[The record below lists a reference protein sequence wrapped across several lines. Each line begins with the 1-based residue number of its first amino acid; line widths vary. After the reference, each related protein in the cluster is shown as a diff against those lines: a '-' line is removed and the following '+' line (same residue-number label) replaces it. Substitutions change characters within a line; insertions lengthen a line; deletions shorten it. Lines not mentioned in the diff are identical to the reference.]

1 MRAEHEAEFR
11 QYVTDRADRLRRYA
25 YLCCGDWHR
34 AEDAVQTA
42 LIKMYGAWHRRSS
55 VHIDRYVRR
64 IITNVLIDEGR
75 LSWFR
80 RVRRT
85 DELPEPPTVDG
96 TDREIDRH
104 TIMDA
109 LARLPKRQRAVVVL
123 RYWEDH
129 SVEQVADILRCSTG
143 TVKSQG
149 ARGLRTLRA
158 LLADSMPGRDI
169 PDPGTFR
176 DQAIGATS

>member
-1 MRAEHEAEFR
+1 MRSDQEAEFR
-11 QYVTDRADRLRRYA
+11 QYVTARADRLRRFA

-42 LIKMYGAWHRRSS
+42 FIKLYGAWHRKNS
-55 VHIDRYVRR
+55 VNFDRYVRR
-64 IITNVLIDEGR
+64 TITNVLIDEGR
-75 LSWFR
+75 LAWFR
-80 RVRRT
+80 RVRSVG
-85 DELPEPPTVDG
+85 EPPEPPPADGADRKVD
-96 TDREIDRH
+96 RL

-129 SVEQVADILRCSTG
+129 SIEQVAEVLRCSTG

-158 LLADSMPGRDI
+158 LLADSMPGRGI
-169 PDPGTFR
+169 PVPDAFTE
-176 DQAIGATS
+176 QTIGATS